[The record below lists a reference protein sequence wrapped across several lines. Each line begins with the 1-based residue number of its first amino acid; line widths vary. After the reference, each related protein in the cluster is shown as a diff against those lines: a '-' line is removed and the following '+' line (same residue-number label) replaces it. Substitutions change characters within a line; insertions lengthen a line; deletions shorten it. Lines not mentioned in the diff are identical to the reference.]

1 MKDFPVRIVK
11 LEPMLIASASGYGE
25 GPEPIALEK
34 ILNWVNSGGLLERD
48 RDVRFFGFNN
58 PDPSPG
64 TPNYGYEQ
72 WMTVPE
78 DVSGNEEVTVKD
90 FSGGLYAVA
99 RCESLVVIGR
109 CWKQLVAWREDSVY
123 QEAHHQWLEEL
134 LSPPETPHDQ
144 YIFDLYLPIA
154 E

>member
-1 MKDFPVRIVK
+1 MKELSVRIVK

-25 GPEPIALEK
+25 SPEPIAWEK
-34 ILNWVNSGGLLERD
+34 ILKWADDRGLLQGNKEL
-48 RDVRFFGFNN
+48 RFFGFNN

-72 WMTVPE
+72 WMTVPQ
-78 DVSGNEEVTVKD
+78 DVTGDEEITVKD

-99 RCESLVVIGR
+99 RCESLVVIGER
-109 CWKQLVAWREDSVY
+109 WKQLVAWSEDSVY
-123 QEAHHQWLEEL
+123 HRAHHQWLEEL
-134 LSPPETPHDQ
+134 LSPPESPYEQ